1 MRSVEVA
8 SVVALADTMRPVLLI
23 GFVVGLFG
31 VAALAVGIGRWQV
44 RAKQAKRLSQDTGSV
59 LGATR
64 GGDGT
69 FSTDWLEQA
78 RTTEPDTGPR
88 QSWADVIGLQTGD
101 VDAMATDQSS
111 PFYQQ
116 APLDSTYETPAY
128 PQAATFETP
137 AAHPSYEAPAEP
149 AYQQAPVY
157 ETPTY
162 EAPTAPTYEAPVVPA
177 YEAPAEQAY
186 QPFTAPAADDSPF
199 GSTNADPVPPVASQY
214 ANEYASFFTTPTP
227 GAPAAT
233 APAVEPTNIWALDPN
248 D

>member
-44 RAKQAKRLSQDTGSV
+44 RAKQAKRLSEDTGSA

-101 VDAMATDQSS
+101 VDAMAADESS

-116 APLDSTYETPAY
+116 SPSGSTYATPAY
-128 PQAATFETP
+128 PQAATIETP
-137 AAHPSYEAPAEP
+137 AAYPAYEAPAEP
-149 AYQQAPVY
+149 AYQQAPAYETAAY
-157 ETPTY
+157 ETPAALAY
-162 EAPTAPTYEAPVVPA
+162 EAPPTPA

-186 QPFTAPAADDSPF
+186 QPVADDSPF
-199 GSTNADPVPPVASQY
+199 GATNADPVPPVASQY
-214 ANEYASFFTTPTP
+214 ANEYASFFTTPAP
-227 GAPAAT
+227 GAPAT
-233 APAVEPTNIWALDPN
+233 PAPAVEPTNIWALDPN